1 MSGDDTW
8 ADAPIAERAPVG
20 ARETADANRRWWDAE
35 AEDYLA
41 EHGAFLGDVEL
52 VWGPEG
58 WTEAELGLL
67 GDRSALSGATVLEIG
82 GGAAQGGRWVA
93 AQGARVVSTD
103 LSGGMLAAARTV
115 SRRSG
120 VDVELAQCDA
130 CVLPFAEAAF
140 DIVLTAYGAIP
151 FVADSARLLTE
162 VARVLRPGGRAVLST
177 THPIRWAFP
186 DVPGEAGLTATT
198 SYFDRTPYV
207 EREPDG
213 SVRYTE
219 HHRTIGDRVRDA
231 VAAGLRVVDL
241 VEPEWPAR
249 NDQTWGGWSP
259 LSGRLLPGTLVLVL
273 ERS

>member
-1 MSGDDTW
+1 MSGDDAW

-41 EHGAFLGDVEL
+41 ERGAFLGDVEL

-58 WTEAELGLL
+58 WAEAELGLL

-130 CVLPFAEAAF
+130 K
-140 DIVLTAYGAIP
+140 
-151 FVADSARLLTE
+151 
-162 VARVLRPGGRAVLST
+162 GRTHASHLSLI
-177 THPIRWAFP
+177 HI
-186 DVPGEAGLTATT
+186 
-198 SYFDRTPYV
+198 
-207 EREPDG
+207 
-213 SVRYTE
+213 
-219 HHRTIGDRVRDA
+219 
-231 VAAGLRVVDL
+231 
-241 VEPEWPAR
+241 
-249 NDQTWGGWSP
+249 
-259 LSGRLLPGTLVLVL
+259 
-273 ERS
+273 